1 MGKFIITDAT
11 SALPVELASFVSAVN
26 GRNVTLNWSTS
37 TEENNSGFDV
47 ERSSING
54 SWSNI
59 GNVAGNGTTAN
70 GHSYSINDRNLATGN
85 YSYRLKQID
94 FNGNFK
100 YYNLS
105 SEVVIGVPEKYDL
118 SQNYP
123 NPFNPSTKI
132 NYDIPFD
139 GKVTLTVFDM
149 SGKEVAMLVNEVK
162 TAGYY
167 SINFNASSL
176 SSGTY
181 FYRINAEG
189 NGQNFVSTKKMMLVK

>member
-1 MGKFIITDAT
+1 
-11 SALPVELASFVSAVN
+11 V
-26 GRNVTLNWSTS
+26 
-37 TEENNSGFDV
+37 
-47 ERSSING
+47 NG
-54 SWSNI
+54 SWTKI
-59 GNVAGNGTTAN
+59 GNVAGNGTTYN
-70 GHSYSINDRNLATGN
+70 GHSYSITDRNLSSGN

-105 SEVVIGVPEKYDL
+105 NEVIVGVPEKYEL

-132 NYDIPFD
+132 SYDIPFD
-139 GKVTLTVFDM
+139 GKVSLTVFDM
-149 SGKEVAMLVNEVK
+149 SGKEIVNLVNEVK

-167 SINFNASSL
+167 TVNFNASNL

-189 NGQNFVSTKKMMLVK
+189 NGQNFVSTKKMLLVK